1 MKTELTQTIEILNM
15 KPQNEMFGLL
25 RSLQASQMIYSDKEN
40 FVMFKVKGDRGIN
53 KVKVILNAMDTFD
66 VEFWNIRDI
75 TCNRKDEIKDIY
87 NDSLVQ
93 AIWNRV
99 VLV

>member
-1 MKTELTQTIEILNM
+1 MKTEISQTVEILNM

-25 RSLQASQMIYSDKEN
+25 RSLQASQMVYSDKDN
-40 FVMFKVKGDRGIN
+40 SVMFKVKGDRGIN
-53 KVKVILNAMDTFD
+53 KVKVILNIMNTFD
-66 VEFWNIRDI
+66 VEFWNIRGI

-87 NDSLVQ
+87 NDQLVQ
-93 AIWNRV
+93 AIWERV